1 MIKSITNQA
10 GDVVFKSN
18 PVQVCAD
25 CPEPTALA
33 MDQTTETGEFTA
45 SDLQNLTADPGL
57 AIDEN
62 QPVTIKPA
70 PRVIP
75 AANQFIVETFM
86 KDVITRGTGNKAMVL
101 ERRDLAGKTG
111 TTNDQMDGW
120 FNGYQRN
127 VVTNVWVGFDTPQP
141 MGRGEVGG
149 RVALPIWID
158 YMRVALADEPT
169 YQRPVPPGII
179 SARVNTE
186 TGKLLQPGDNSGLLE
201 YFKVGQLPEESSTE
215 DDPDYDDLF

>member
-1 MIKSITNQA
+1 MQSLNLQVYLVQPHLIKSITNQA
-10 GDVVFKSN
+10 GDRVYQSN
-18 PVQVCAD
+18 PVQVCND
-25 CPEPTALA
+25 CPAPKAIAEVDKIQFEEIEVEDNVTTA
-33 MDQTTETGEFTA
+33 TEVILHD
-45 SDLQNLTADPGL
+45 SDDSVQKSGQVM
-57 AIDEN
+57 IDSS
-62 QPVTIKPA
+62 QPMPIIPA

-86 KDVITRGTGNKAMVL
+86 KDVITRGTGTKAMVL

-120 FNGYQRN
+120 FNGYQRH

-158 YMRVALADEPT
+158 YMKVALAD
-169 YQRPVPPGII
+169 
-179 SARVNTE
+179 
-186 TGKLLQPGDNSGLLE
+186 
-201 YFKVGQLPEESSTE
+201 
-215 DDPDYDDLF
+215 